1 MTEITCRC
9 GATMLDL
16 SGAPIMTASC
26 HCQSCRDAAAQLATL
41 PGAQPV
47 TDANGGTPFVIWRKD
62 RVTVTRGA
70 EHLRAHTLREGGTRR
85 AVATC
90 CNSPIYLNF
99 NGGHWLS
106 LYAARF
112 DAPPQVEM
120 RTMLMDAEPGTVPED
135 GIPGARRQSLRFML
149 KLLGAWAA
157 TGFRFFKME
166 PMPRL
171 ELRE

>member
-9 GATMLDL
+9 GATTLTL
-16 SGAPIMTASC
+16 TGAPILTSSC
-26 HCQSCRDAAAQLATL
+26 HCQSCREAAGQLADL
-41 PGAQPV
+41 PGATPI
-47 TDANGGTPFVIWRKD
+47 TDAHGATPFVLWRKD
-62 RVTVTRGA
+62 RVAVTRGA
-70 EHLRAHTLREGGTRR
+70 GTLRAHTLRDGGTRR

-90 CNSPIYLNF
+90 CNSPMYLNF

-112 DAPPQVEM
+112 DNPPPIQM
-120 RTMLMDAEPGTVPED
+120 RTMLMDAEPGTVPDD
-135 GIPGARRQSLRFML
+135 GIPGARRQSARFML

-166 PMPRL
+166 PMPKL
-171 ELRE
+171 EEPQ